1 MVWSL
6 TKYVTTVPSLVAIA
20 TLLEEIWFLSVTW
33 PCKTTWTECCVI
45 LLCHHPTKFH
55 GLWHF
60 WHCGSGD
67 VMDLAC
73 HMRLRDHVIRGSCE
87 FMDSNL
93 VSYGPARF
101 GGHRHC
107 GSGDMFLVAEEETLG
122 CSCFNPPLLFNFS
135 RTWVE
140 SAPHIILLTPIL
152 VTRSQSS
159 KWTNTGKYLLPVC
172 PKTSQEGEKEKERQL
187 QSVMR

>member
-1 MVWSL
+1 MV
-6 TKYVTTVPSLVAIA
+6 
-20 TLLEEIWFLSVTW
+20 
-33 PCKTTWTECCVI
+33 
-45 LLCHHPTKFH
+45 
-55 GLWHF
+55 
-60 WHCGSGD
+60 
-67 VMDLAC
+67 LAC

-107 GSGDMFLVAEEETLG
+107 GSGDIFLVAEEETLG

-152 VTRSQSS
+152 VTRSHTLSEQILENIFYQSVQ
-159 KWTNTGKYLLPVC
+159 KPLK
-172 PKTSQEGEKEKERQL
+172 KEKKKKKGNCKASCAKAQREKRFF
-187 QSVMR
+187 